1 MHRHY
6 YIVTLILLFIAIILS
21 DKYLPTFEPL
31 SFRPIEKEKK
41 KASDFFLEKVTTTVM
56 HENGEPDYHMTAD
69 YVSHYPDTELV
80 KMEKVNFNLYQTGQA
95 TLSVSANKAE
105 VDNRKSVIHLK
116 DNVVL
121 HRPKSKT
128 DEAITLT
135 TSELHIYSREEYAE
149 TPATVKVVS
158 ENNEIEA
165 VGMRMFLDEGRIE
178 FLSSIRTRFD
188 GTN

>member
-31 SFRPIEKEKK
+31 SFRPVEKEKK
-41 KASDFFLEKVTTTVM
+41 KASDFFLENVATTVM
-56 HENGEPDYHMTAD
+56 HANGEPDYHMTAD
-69 YVSHYPDTELV
+69 YVTHYPDSDLV
-80 KMEKVNFNLYQTGQA
+80 KLNKVNFRLFQTGQA
-95 TLSVSANKAE
+95 TLSVSANKGE
-105 VDNRKSVIHLK
+105 VENRKSVIHLK

-121 HRPKSKT
+121 QRPESKT

-135 TSELHIYSREEYAE
+135 TSELHIFSREEYAE
-149 TPATVKVVS
+149 TPAAVKVVS
-158 ENNEIEA
+158 GNNQIEA
-165 VGMRMFLDEGRIE
+165 VGMRMYLDEGRME